1 MQTFGKQTRESEA
14 KEPETVKPSTAIV
27 VLIGVVLV
35 IGLIV
40 GPRGEQTADEIAA
53 KCFSNWN
60 GSSRELVRRVK
71 NTLRDP
77 GSFEHVETRRTQPNG
92 AGQIVVRMVYRA
104 RNGFGGMVV
113 ETAYGT
119 IRIRDCALIG

>member
-1 MQTFGKQTRESEA
+1 M
-14 KEPETVKPSTAIV
+14 KPGSAVLGFIGIIFIV
-27 VLIGVVLV
+27 
-35 IGLIV
+35 GLII
-40 GPRGEQTADEIAA
+40 GPRGERTADEIAS
-53 KCFSNWN
+53 KCFSGWN

-71 NTLRDP
+71 SSLRDP
-77 GSFEHVETRRTQPNG
+77 GSFEHVETRRTQANG
-92 AGQIVVRMVYRA
+92 AGQIVVKMVYRA